1 MEAMGAD
8 DGLSAVTVIDR
19 LTQHAPGFDLFQAIA
34 LLERALPDAQ
44 ALGTGDGT
52 REGIRLVAHVSLAF
66 EPSDVRSVRENAP
79 RGNAANG
86 NAANGNAPHDAA
98 RRTFT
103 LATSALT
110 LAGANGPLPLP
121 FTEMVIARRAARDP
135 ALADLLDIFNH
146 RFMSFL
152 YRGRKKHAPGL
163 NWESPYASALA
174 GCLDALS
181 HLGLPRGIRGQHG
194 KTATGTT
201 GGTRSRDMQP
211 WLRHAGLMGGAPRS
225 MSGLEA
231 LLADRL
237 GLRVSGRQF
246 VGHWRTVER
255 GDSVRLSSAK
265 AHGSRVGGVHVLGR
279 RVWDQAAGI
288 CIEFHDLPR
297 AQFIALL
304 PGGDAHELAVWLIHR
319 YVQQD
324 FEVQFVLHPAPQ
336 PVSCALS
343 GHPHGT
349 SAVRLG
355 WTSWLTAA
363 RDAGAASAEAAHAE
377 VAPAAPASAAPAG
390 DDNSNASANAQAAA
404 RNAHASKARPWRAPA
419 PVRFSARANPAQRA

>member
-1 MEAMGAD
+1 
-8 DGLSAVTVIDR
+8 
-19 LTQHAPGFDLFQAIA
+19 
-34 LLERALPDAQ
+34 
-44 ALGTGDGT
+44 
-52 REGIRLVAHVSLAF
+52 
-66 EPSDVRSVRENAP
+66 
-79 RGNAANG
+79 
-86 NAANGNAPHDAA
+86 
-98 RRTFT
+98 
-103 LATSALT
+103 
-110 LAGANGPLPLP
+110 
-121 FTEMVIARRAARDP
+121 
-135 ALADLLDIFNH
+135 
-146 RFMSFL
+146 
-152 YRGRKKHAPGL
+152 
-163 NWESPYASALA
+163 
-174 GCLDALS
+174 
-181 HLGLPRGIRGQHG
+181 
-194 KTATGTT
+194 
-201 GGTRSRDMQP
+201 MQP

-237 GLRVSGRQF
+237 GLRVSGKQF

-255 GDSVRLSSAK
+255 DDSVRLSGAR
-265 AHGSRVGGVHVLGR
+265 AHGSRVGGAHVLGR

-343 GHPHGT
+343 GHPHGA

-363 RDAGAASAEAAHAE
+363 RDTGAAHA
-377 VAPAAPASAAPAG
+377 ASVNTARA
-390 DDNSNASANAQAAA
+390 DAA
-404 RNAHASKARPWRAPA
+404 RADAARADTARVDAARADAVPANDNANTQPVRLTQTEQPTQPAQRTAHASKPRPWRAPA
-419 PVRFSARANPAQRA
+419 PVRFTARATSAQRA

>member
-1 MEAMGAD
+1 
-8 DGLSAVTVIDR
+8 
-19 LTQHAPGFDLFQAIA
+19 
-34 LLERALPDAQ
+34 
-44 ALGTGDGT
+44 
-52 REGIRLVAHVSLAF
+52 
-66 EPSDVRSVRENAP
+66 
-79 RGNAANG
+79 
-86 NAANGNAPHDAA
+86 
-98 RRTFT
+98 
-103 LATSALT
+103 
-110 LAGANGPLPLP
+110 
-121 FTEMVIARRAARDP
+121 
-135 ALADLLDIFNH
+135 
-146 RFMSFL
+146 
-152 YRGRKKHAPGL
+152 L

-174 GCLDALS
+174 GCLNALS
-181 HLGLPRGIRGQHG
+181 HLGLPHRMRARHG
-194 KTATGTT
+194 ASGA
-201 GGTRSRDMQP
+201 RPRDMQP

-237 GLRVSGRQF
+237 GLRVSGKQF
-246 VGHWRTVER
+246 VGHWRTVEH
-255 GDSVRLSSAK
+255 GDSARLGSAK

-343 GHPHGT
+343 GNRHGA

-355 WTSWLTAA
+355 WTSWLTAG
-363 RDAGAASAEAAHAE
+363 RDAGAVHAGAAGARR
-377 VAPAAPASAAPAG
+377 ADGDANTPAAG
-390 DDNSNASANAQAAA
+390 
-404 RNAHASKARPWRAPA
+404 RTAHASKARLARAPA
-419 PVRFSARANPAQRA
+419 PVRFSARASSAQRA